1 MSNIKQVRAV
11 SKLNRLS
18 PQKTRLVAD
27 QIRGK
32 QINTAFAVLIGLNN
46 KPKRFVE
53 KTLKS
58 AVANF
63 INKYP
68 GTSEESLYVSEVLID
83 NGPKLKRFRPR
94 AKGRAGRINKR
105 TSHLTIEL
113 ESVGE

>member
-1 MSNIKQVRAV
+1 MSELKQVQAV

-32 QINTAFAVLIGLNN
+32 NINTAFAVLMGFNN
-46 KPKRFVE
+46 KSKGYVE

-63 INKYP
+63 INNFP
-68 GTSEESLYVSEVLID
+68 GTTEESLYVSEVLID
-83 NGPKLKRFRPR
+83 AGPKLKRFRPR
-94 AKGRAGRINKR
+94 SMGRAFKILKP
-105 TSHLTIEL
+105 TCHITVKVASK
-113 ESVGE
+113 V

>member
-46 KPKRFVE
+46 KSKRFVE

-68 GTSEESLYVSEVLID
+68 GSTEESLFVSEVLID
-83 NGPKLKRFRPR
+83 GGPKLKRFRPR
-94 AKGRAGRINKR
+94 SMGRAFKILKP
-105 TSHLTIEL
+105 TCHITVKVASKE
-113 ESVGE
+113 

>member
-1 MSNIKQVRAV
+1 MKNIKQVRAV

-32 QINTAFAVLIGLNN
+32 QINDAFAVLIGFNN
-46 KPKRFVE
+46 KSKGFVE

-63 INKYP
+63 INKFP
-68 GTSEESLYVSEVLID
+68 GSNEEALYVSEVLID
-83 NGPKLKRFRPR
+83 AGPKLKRFRPR
-94 AKGRAGRINKR
+94 SMGRAFKILKP
-105 TSHLTIEL
+105 TCHITVKVASKE
-113 ESVGE
+113 